1 MPEDVVEHFVLPD
14 STTSMPGTPR
24 EVLENDITPRDEISL
39 NGLGM
44 KKGKSGGLSMMS
56 KTGME
61 VAQYYTVFNYVP
73 QIQHKNLKY
82 QDRTIVDQAGMKP
95 SPKTFLPGH
104 RKEKS

>member
-1 MPEDVVEHFVLPD
+1 
-14 STTSMPGTPR
+14 
-24 EVLENDITPRDEISL
+24 
-39 NGLGM
+39 
-44 KKGKSGGLSMMS
+44 MMS

-95 SPKTFLPGH
+95 APKCFSQGTEKRKVDH
-104 RKEKS
+104 R